1 MAPDERRKQSSSER
15 EEKSVHAARVETCGR
30 SANVL
35 RWFIWMPHKDTYSKL
50 VKSSK
55 LGEERVPELCILT
68 KVAQRE
74 EIDMFEDPKFLN
86 IDTKPEDT
94 FYAWR

>member
-1 MAPDERRKQSSSER
+1 
-15 EEKSVHAARVETCGR
+15 
-30 SANVL
+30 
-35 RWFIWMPHKDTYSKL
+35 MPHKDTYSKL

-55 LGEERVPELCILT
+55 LGEERVPELWTLT

-74 EIDMFEDPKFLN
+74 EIDMLEDLNILN